1 MSQYEKPAKI
11 TPSPCMRHCGR
22 EQPDIM
28 CLVVKT
34 CPIAAS
40 KAERIADEQEDKD
53 QKG

>member
-1 MSQYEKPAKI
+1 VSQNEEPTTIKA
-11 TPSPCMRHCGR
+11 SPCMRHRGR

-40 KAERIADEQEDKD
+40 KAERIADEQERKD